1 MGASLGPS
9 GVSGLPGI
17 KAEMGRGVT
26 TSILTPRKTREAAPY
41 WARRRGGTACPRL
54 GRGRLGARLG
64 CFVHESCFLGPAWS
78 SGRHFPGRLPLAPL
92 PCAAVQRSAAPACQP
107 RGKEKAV
114 GPCREGG
121 PLWVGAPFSW
131 MVNCSVC
138 FRQRDQRSR
147 LSPRNL
153 HPCPASIQGSQAS
166 APHLGTSALVAWTW
180 FLPSSQP
187 PDLISDGPQCGLP
200 WKRTP
205 DENPAVC
212 QERCGWGE
220 AEQGDGE
227 RTCRG
232 LTLESRGLP
241 HGRFDQAS
249 KLEVFHAH
257 IPMTGRGNSLAEV
270 DAELFGSY
278 QTSCCRQQM
287 VL

>member
-1 MGASLGPS
+1 MGPS

-138 FRQRDQRSR
+138 FRQRDQRSH
-147 LSPRNL
+147 LSPREPAPLPCL
-153 HPCPASIQGSQAS
+153 HPGLPGQCTPSWDVGPCSLDLVSPLLS
-166 APHLGTSALVAWTW
+166 APR
-180 FLPSSQP
+180 
-187 PDLISDGPQCGLP
+187 SDQ
-200 WKRTP
+200 
-205 DENPAVC
+205 
-212 QERCGWGE
+212 
-220 AEQGDGE
+220 
-227 RTCRG
+227 
-232 LTLESRGLP
+232 
-241 HGRFDQAS
+241 
-249 KLEVFHAH
+249 
-257 IPMTGRGNSLAEV
+257 
-270 DAELFGSY
+270 
-278 QTSCCRQQM
+278 
-287 VL
+287 